1 MAKATKEHRSPPAKG
16 REGVSLD
23 GTVAEPNRRAR
34 MRHWVWDE
42 VEREI
47 INPLLER
54 QLIVCQDVMLAR
66 LLLRKGCV
74 VPLHS
79 HVNEQLS
86 MIFSGA
92 LKFWI
97 DGKELVIR
105 GGEVLTIPPNMPHQ
119 AEALEDTTGID
130 VFHPPRADWL
140 NKTDSYLRK

>member
-1 MAKATKEHRSPPAKG
+1 MAKAAKQRVSSPAKG
-16 REGVSLD
+16 TQGVALD
-23 GTVAEPNRRAR
+23 GTVAPAKHPAG

-54 QLIVCQDVMLAR
+54 QLVVGQDVMLAR

-74 VPLHS
+74 VPMHS
-79 HVNEQLS
+79 HMNEQLS

-97 DGKELVIR
+97 DGKELVVR
-105 GGEVLTIPPNMPHQ
+105 GGEVLTIPPNMPHK

-130 VFHPPRADWL
+130 VFHPPRADWI

>member
-1 MAKATKEHRSPPAKG
+1 MAKATKEHRSRSAK
-16 REGVSLD
+16 RTEGVALE
-23 GTVAEPNRRAR
+23 GTVDRPKGAPG
-34 MRHWVWDE
+34 MRHWVWDD

-47 INPLLER
+47 MNPLLER
-54 QLIVCQDVMLAR
+54 QLIVGQDVMLAR
-66 LLLRKGCV
+66 LLLRKGCI

-79 HVNEQLS
+79 HINEQLS

-97 DGKELVIR
+97 DGKEVVVR

-130 VFHPPRADWL
+130 VFHPPRADWI

>member
-1 MAKATKEHRSPPAKG
+1 MAKTTNEHRTSPAK
-16 REGVSLD
+16 RTEGVALD
-23 GTVAEPNRRAR
+23 GTVAQPKGAAG
-34 MRHWVWDE
+34 MRHWVWDD

-47 INPLLER
+47 MNPLLER
-54 QLIVCQDVMLAR
+54 QLIVGQDVMLAR
-66 LLLRKGCV
+66 LLLRKGCI
-74 VPLHS
+74 VPMHS
-79 HVNEQLS
+79 HINEQLS

-97 DGKELVIR
+97 DGKEVVVR

-130 VFHPPRADWL
+130 VFHPPRADWI

>member
-1 MAKATKEHRSPPAKG
+1 MAKPTKEPLSSQAP
-16 REGVSLD
+16 EGVALD
-23 GTVAEPNRRAR
+23 GTVAERNPAAG

-42 VEREI
+42 VEREV

-54 QLIVCQDVMLAR
+54 QLIVGQDVMLAR

-79 HVNEQLS
+79 HMNEQLS

-97 DGKELVIR
+97 DGKEVVVR

-130 VFHPPRADWL
+130 VFHPPRADCI
-140 NKTDSYLRK
+140 NKTDSYLRR